1 MTAPTARAE
10 VPDHLGLD
18 DILGAGDALGN
29 PAGHSALNAA
39 DRIDEFP
46 TGAVA
51 LLDQHRLFEYY
62 VPVEYGGRLDDYAAT
77 MDIIRTIARRNVTLA
92 VAHGKTFLG
101 AVTIWVGADQQLAQR
116 VADVILS
123 GTAVS
128 WGLTERGHGS
138 DLLSGDMRLTRDEHD
153 NLVLDGEKW
162 LINNATRGGALT
174 LLVRSKPEGGPRGFD
189 LVFFD
194 KSRHDAYRPVP
205 KELTHG
211 IRGADISGIRIESA
225 VVDEAD
231 LVGRAGT
238 GLETVLRGLQLT
250 RTLCCAL
257 SLGAADSALD
267 AALEFARTR
276 TLYGRALVDLPDA
289 RRILGE
295 ALADQFLNEA
305 FAFVV
310 ARSIHELPAELSLH
324 CAAAKFLVPT
334 RTEAMLRRL
343 RGLVGARSVLDGDD
357 RVLGRI
363 ERDHRIVSLFDGNT
377 VVNLSSLISQFS
389 LLSGKDGL
397 PAETMAATCRMDRV
411 PAPVEHARLSLLAKR
426 GSSALRSLAATAQA
440 TAQDPGTP
448 ETLRTLIAETSR
460 LTDAETARAAGQPL
474 IAADTPNSSFVVAE
488 RLSLCLGA
496 ACAIH
501 FWYANRDDRD
511 RHPLWRDGLWLE
523 AVLGRVLDLLRDDA
537 DHFGGT
543 YGPTDRLLTAALEL
557 PRAQRISV
565 LGNAG
570 HHATKAGNL

>member
-1 MTAPTARAE
+1 MTAPTTH
-10 VPDHLGLD
+10 DDLD
-18 DILGAGDALGN
+18 EILGAGAELDN

-51 LLDQHRLFEYY
+51 LLDDNRVFEYY
-62 VPVEYGGRLDDYAAT
+62 VPVEYGGKLDDYAET
-77 MDIIRTIARRNVTLA
+77 MGIIRTIAGRNVTLA

-101 AVTIWVGADQQLAQR
+101 AVTVWVGADRELAQR
-116 VADVILS
+116 VADVILA

-138 DLLSGDMRLTRDEHD
+138 DLLSGDMRLTRDDQD

-189 LVFFD
+189 LVFYD
-194 KSRHDAYRPVP
+194 KARHDAHRPVP

-211 IRGADISGIRIESA
+211 IRGADISGIRIDSA
-225 VVDEAD
+225 IVDEAD
-231 LVGRAGT
+231 LVGRPGT

-257 SLGAADSALD
+257 SLGAADSALE

-276 TLYGRALVDLPDA
+276 NLYGRTLIELPDA

-310 ARSIHELPAELSLH
+310 ARSIHNLPAELSVH

-334 RTEAMLRRL
+334 RTEAMIRRL

-389 LLSGKDGL
+389 LVSGKGAL
-397 PAETMAATCRMDRV
+397 PAETMSETCRLNLD
-411 PAPVEHARLSLLAKR
+411 PEPVEYARLSLLAKR
-426 GSSALRSLAATAQA
+426 GSSALRSLAAVAEA
-440 TAQDPGTP
+440 TAHDPGTP
-448 ETLRTLIAETSR
+448 EPLRTLIAEASQ
-460 LTDAETARAAGQPL
+460 LTGAETARAAAQPL
-474 IAADTPNSSFVVAE
+474 NAADTPNSSFVVAE
-488 RLSLCLGA
+488 RLSLCLGV

-501 FWYANRDDRD
+501 FWYANRTDRAG
-511 RHPLWRDGLWLE
+511 HPLWHDGLWLE
-523 AVLGRVLDLLRDDA
+523 AVLGRVLGSLRGDVGEFD
-537 DHFGGT
+537 GT
-543 YGPTDRLLTAALEL
+543 YGTTDRLLAAALEL
-557 PRAQRISV
+557 PGAQRISV
-565 LGNAG
+565 LGEAG
-570 HHATKAGNL
+570 HRATKAGTK

>member
-1 MTAPTARAE
+1 MTAPTTR
-10 VPDHLGLD
+10 DDLLDDLGVD
-18 DILGAGDALGN
+18 DILGAGAELDN
-29 PAGHSALNAA
+29 PAGHSALNTA

-51 LLDQHRLFEYY
+51 LLDDNRVFEYY
-62 VPVEYGGRLDDYAAT
+62 VPVEYGGKLDDYAAT
-77 MDIIRTIARRNVTLA
+77 MNIIRTVAGRSVTLA

-101 AVTIWVGADQQLAQR
+101 AVTVWVGADQALAQR
-116 VADVILS
+116 VADVILA

-138 DLLSGDMRLTRDEHD
+138 DLLSGDMRLTRDEQD

-194 KSRHDAYRPVP
+194 KSRHDTHRPVP

-211 IRGADISGIRIESA
+211 IRGADISGIRIDSA
-225 VVDEAD
+225 IVDEAD
-231 LVGRAGT
+231 LVGRTGT

-257 SLGAADSALD
+257 SLGAADSALE
-267 AALEFARTR
+267 AAMEFARTR
-276 TLYGRALVDLPDA
+276 NLYGRKLIELPDA
-289 RRILGE
+289 CRILGE

-310 ARSIHELPAELSLH
+310 ARSIHELPAELSVH

-334 RTEAMLRRL
+334 RTEAMIRRL

-377 VVNLSSLISQFS
+377 VVNLSSMISQFS
-389 LLSGKDGL
+389 LVSGKGAL
-397 PAETMAATCRMDRV
+397 PADTMAATCRMDRD
-411 PAPVEHARLSLLAKR
+411 PEPVEYARLSLLAKR
-426 GSSALRSLAATAQA
+426 GSSALRSLAALAEA
-440 TAQDPGTP
+440 TAQDHGTP
-448 ETLRTLIAETSR
+448 DPLRALIAETSR
-460 LTDAETARAAGQPL
+460 ITDDETARAAGQPL
-474 IAADTPNSSFVVAE
+474 NAADTPNSSFVVAE

-501 FWYANRDDRD
+501 FWYANRDDHAG
-511 RHPLWRDGLWLE
+511 HPLWHDGLWLE
-523 AVLGRVLDLLRDDA
+523 AVLGRVLGALRGDTGEFDST
-537 DHFGGT
+537 HGS
-543 YGPTDRLLTAALEL
+543 TDRLLAAALEL
-557 PRAQRISV
+557 FGAQRISV
-565 LGNAG
+565 LGDAG
-570 HHATKAGNL
+570 HRATKAGTQ